1 MKVLFV
7 CRGNIGRSQMSEAFF
22 NMLASG
28 TEHTALS
35 AGTKV
40 VDKEGNSKQG
50 EKLKEREGAANVV
63 AVMAE
68 LGLDVTEAVR
78 DQLSP
83 AMIESADL
91 VISMA
96 ELETVP
102 EYLATSPKVRFWTFP
117 DPKNASL
124 EDTRQ
129 LRDDI
134 RVKVEELLVEISG
147 K

>member
-7 CRGNIGRSQMSEAFF
+7 CRGNVGRSQMAEALFT
-22 NMLASG
+22 MLTQG

-40 VDKEGNSKQG
+40 SDKDGNSKQG
-50 EKLKEREGAANVV
+50 ERLKDREGAANVV

-68 LGLDVTEAVR
+68 LGLNISEAER
-78 DQLSP
+78 DQLTP
-83 AMIESADL
+83 VMIETSDM
-91 VISMA
+91 VIAMS
-96 ELETVP
+96 EDESTP
-102 EYLATSPKVRFWTFP
+102 EYLKASPKTLFWTFP

-134 RVKVEELLVEISG
+134 RMKVEELLTEING
-147 K
+147 M